1 MDFLKLIQ
9 EGRVDDF
16 KAKYSQKFGTENINK
31 IIKAVPQKYL
41 DWVGRNMDM
50 VNFDENLTKL
60 ETALNAFQKISS
72 NLPITDLYQYNN
84 MGQLFSALAE
94 YGKRQRRVVKKV
106 EGGNVVYDD
115 GRYFVVNPLTHD
127 SSCYYG
133 KGTKWCTTASSDHQF
148 KRYN

>member
-41 DWVGRNMDM
+41 DWVGRHMDM

-72 NLPITDLYQYNN
+72 NLPITDLYQYKN
-84 MGQLFSALAE
+84 MGQLFSALAD
-94 YGKRQRRVVKKV
+94 YGK
-106 EGGNVVYDD
+106 
-115 GRYFVVNPLTHD
+115 
-127 SSCYYG
+127 
-133 KGTKWCTTASSDHQF
+133 
-148 KRYN
+148 